1 MSEREYIVTLNVGVD
16 YAAFNAEMIE
26 ETGAGDIPNRTVEVT
41 NARLVSQRNTHY
53 ALTDEEAA
61 ILTQDSR
68 VAGVEIPP
76 DQRDDLEIGF
86 DAVQTGDFTKTSS
99 DSGVYL
105 NWGMRR
111 CATTTN
117 DYNTGNTVSG
127 DYEYNLDGSG
137 VDVVIHDSGLHVDH
151 PEFMIAGA
159 IDSEYNNG
167 AIIDVTGDGSDFFKR
182 EVTTNG
188 VRIVAA
194 GTVGGQTAVPDAWLE
209 KVARMFEL
217 FTDPNGAGI
226 SEVSQRNLIKTLSG
240 DAGTYHASA
249 GPTLQRVARGA
260 GSDYTPNF
268 LTDEGIA
275 SWNLTPLFDAHV
287 ANDMVWYLNSTG
299 DGYGIGEIDAQEVIE
314 HVFHTLHMHGLDA
327 VSLKMYLYISADW
340 ATGPLYNAMVEA
352 YDDSFWDP
360 AGYGGDAFKTDGDA
374 FEVAAKEYL
383 YLLNFCMFEYTGLWD
398 GDSLAPEWAD
408 TVRTAAQIQ
417 TNLPLGYALFNTYI
431 APVISKP
438 SLATIN
444 SIFGDGNTPAQ
455 DNPAL
460 AGTSGYVVS
469 TAGTSRVQQ
478 IDWYTESGVSG
489 TQNANH
495 YRDNHGHGTHVA
507 GTVAGKTYGW
517 AKNARIYSI
526 KVSGLEGTGD
536 SGTGIPITDCFDVI
550 KGWHDN
556 KPIDPVTGYKRPTIV
571 NMSWGYGSTNS
582 FEPYD
587 GYYRGTQWTYDN
599 NNAGVAINLASGTDM
614 QKRTGLPLWNSYS
627 SGQLVRKLNTRIT
640 SVDNDVQE
648 LIDAGIHVCIASGNR
663 NLTIDMSGGPDYDN
677 SYRVNPYGSP
687 GGYIYYCRGSS
698 PFSTDAFMVGNADSA
713 TNSND
718 DLEQRSSTSNHG
730 PGVDIYA
737 PGTNIMSSCS
747 NTNAIGGQDYN
758 IDSSYK
764 QANISGTSMAS
775 PQVCGVGALAL
786 QVNPHMTPA
795 QLKTFLHNQS
805 QSGKLREEANY
816 ANWTIADSD
825 YSSSSTSR
833 YLAGA
838 PDRFL
843 YSPYPGQFKFKITN
857 S

>member
-41 NARLVSQRNTHY
+41 NARPISQRNTHY
-53 ALTDEEAA
+53 SLTDEEASA
-61 ILTQDSR
+61 LAQDSR

-76 DQRDDLEIGF
+76 DQRDDLDIGF
-86 DAVQTGDFTKTSS
+86 DAVQTGDFTKTNS

-151 PEFMIAGA
+151 PEFQDA
-159 IDSEYNNG
+159 
-167 AIIDVTGDGSDFFKR
+167 DG
-182 EVTTNG
+182 V
-188 VRIVAA
+188 
-194 GTVGGQTAVPDAWLE
+194 
-209 KVARMFEL
+209 
-217 FTDPNGAGI
+217 
-226 SEVSQRNLIKTLSG
+226 
-240 DAGTYHASA
+240 
-249 GPTLQRVARGA
+249 
-260 GSDYTPNF
+260 
-268 LTDEGIA
+268 
-275 SWNLTPLFDAHV
+275 
-287 ANDMVWYLNSTG
+287 
-299 DGYGIGEIDAQEVIE
+299 
-314 HVFHTLHMHGLDA
+314 
-327 VSLKMYLYISADW
+327 
-340 ATGPLYNAMVEA
+340 
-352 YDDSFWDP
+352 
-360 AGYGGDAFKTDGDA
+360 
-374 FEVAAKEYL
+374 
-383 YLLNFCMFEYTGLWD
+383 
-398 GDSLAPEWAD
+398 
-408 TVRTAAQIQ
+408 
-417 TNLPLGYALFNTYI
+417 
-431 APVISKP
+431 
-438 SLATIN
+438 
-444 SIFGDGNTPAQ
+444 
-455 DNPAL
+455 
-460 AGTSGYVVS
+460 
-469 TAGTSRVQQ
+469 SRVQQ

-489 TQNANH
+489 TQDANH
-495 YRDNHGHGTHVA
+495 YRDQHGHGTHVA

-536 SGTGIPITDCFDVI
+536 SGTGIPISDCFDVI
-550 KGWHDN
+550 KGWHNN
-556 KPIDPVTGYKRPTIV
+556 KPIDPATGYKRPTIV
-571 NMSWGYGSTNS
+571 NMSWGYGNTNT

-599 NNAGVAINLASGTDM
+599 NNTGVATNLTTSAEL
-614 QKRTGLPLWNSYS
+614 QNRTGLPLWNSYS
-627 SGQLVRKLNTRIT
+627 DGNARKLNTRIT

-663 NLTIDMSGGPDYDN
+663 NLTIDVSGGPDYDN
-677 SYRVNPYGSP
+677 RYRVNPFGTP

-698 PFSTDAFMVGNADSA
+698 PFSNDAFMVGNVDSA

-718 DLEQRSSTSNHG
+718 DLEQRASSSNHG

-737 PGTNIMSSCS
+737 PGTRIMSACS

-758 IDSSYK
+758 IDSNYK

-805 QSGKLREEANY
+805 QSGKLREDANY
-816 ANWTIADSD
+816 SNWTIADSD
-825 YSSSSTSR
+825 YSSSSSAR

-843 YSPYPGQFKFKITN
+843 YSPYPGQYKFRIQNT
-857 S
+857 

>member
-1 MSEREYIVTLNVGVD
+1 MSEKEYIVTLNAGVD

-53 ALTDEEAA
+53 SLTDEEAA

-151 PEFMIAGA
+151 PEFQDA
-159 IDSEYNNG
+159 
-167 AIIDVTGDGSDFFKR
+167 DG
-182 EVTTNG
+182 V
-188 VRIVAA
+188 
-194 GTVGGQTAVPDAWLE
+194 
-209 KVARMFEL
+209 
-217 FTDPNGAGI
+217 
-226 SEVSQRNLIKTLSG
+226 
-240 DAGTYHASA
+240 
-249 GPTLQRVARGA
+249 
-260 GSDYTPNF
+260 
-268 LTDEGIA
+268 
-275 SWNLTPLFDAHV
+275 
-287 ANDMVWYLNSTG
+287 
-299 DGYGIGEIDAQEVIE
+299 
-314 HVFHTLHMHGLDA
+314 
-327 VSLKMYLYISADW
+327 
-340 ATGPLYNAMVEA
+340 
-352 YDDSFWDP
+352 
-360 AGYGGDAFKTDGDA
+360 
-374 FEVAAKEYL
+374 
-383 YLLNFCMFEYTGLWD
+383 
-398 GDSLAPEWAD
+398 
-408 TVRTAAQIQ
+408 
-417 TNLPLGYALFNTYI
+417 
-431 APVISKP
+431 
-438 SLATIN
+438 
-444 SIFGDGNTPAQ
+444 
-455 DNPAL
+455 
-460 AGTSGYVVS
+460 
-469 TAGTSRVQQ
+469 SRVQQ
-478 IDWYTESGVSG
+478 INWYTESGVSG

-526 KVSGLEGTGD
+526 KVRGLEGTGD
-536 SGTGIPITDCFDVI
+536 SSTGIPITDCFDVI
-550 KGWHDN
+550 KGWHNN
-556 KPIDPVTGYKRPTIV
+556 KPIDPATGQKRPTIV
-571 NMSWGYGSTNS
+571 NMSWGYGCTNT
-582 FEPYD
+582 FGPYD

-599 NNAGVAINLASGTDM
+599 NNSGVAINFASSADM
-614 QKRTGLPLWNSYS
+614 QQRTGLPLWNSFS
-627 SGQLVRKLNTRIT
+627 GGQLVRKLNTRIT

-663 NLTIDMSGGPDYDN
+663 NLTIDVSGGPDYDN
-677 SYRVNPYGSP
+677 RYRVYPVEAGASQP

-718 DLEQRSSTSNHG
+718 DLEQRASSSNHG

-737 PGTNIMSSCS
+737 PGTKIMSSCS

-816 ANWTIADSD
+816 ANWTIADSS

-843 YSPYPGQFKFKITN
+843 YCPYPGQYKFKIQNT
-857 S
+857 

>member
-1 MSEREYIVTLNVGVD
+1 MSEKEYIVTLNAGVD

-53 ALTDEEAA
+53 SLTDEEAA

-151 PEFMIAGA
+151 PEF
-159 IDSEYNNG
+159 N
-167 AIIDVTGDGSDFFKR
+167 
-182 EVTTNG
+182 
-188 VRIVAA
+188 
-194 GTVGGQTAVPDAWLE
+194 DA
-209 KVARMFEL
+209 
-217 FTDPNGAGI
+217 
-226 SEVSQRNLIKTLSG
+226 
-240 DAGTYHASA
+240 
-249 GPTLQRVARGA
+249 
-260 GSDYTPNF
+260 
-268 LTDEGIA
+268 
-275 SWNLTPLFDAHV
+275 
-287 ANDMVWYLNSTG
+287 
-299 DGYGIGEIDAQEVIE
+299 
-314 HVFHTLHMHGLDA
+314 
-327 VSLKMYLYISADW
+327 
-340 ATGPLYNAMVEA
+340 
-352 YDDSFWDP
+352 
-360 AGYGGDAFKTDGDA
+360 
-374 FEVAAKEYL
+374 
-383 YLLNFCMFEYTGLWD
+383 
-398 GDSLAPEWAD
+398 
-408 TVRTAAQIQ
+408 
-417 TNLPLGYALFNTYI
+417 
-431 APVISKP
+431 
-438 SLATIN
+438 
-444 SIFGDGNTPAQ
+444 DGN
-455 DNPAL
+455 
-460 AGTSGYVVS
+460 
-469 TAGTSRVQQ
+469 SRVQQ
-478 IDWYTESGVSG
+478 INWYTESGVSG

-536 SGTGIPITDCFDVI
+536 SSTGIPITDCFDVI
-550 KGWHDN
+550 KGWHNN
-556 KPIDPVTGYKRPTIV
+556 KPIDPVTGHKRPTIV
-571 NMSWGYGSTNS
+571 NMSWGYGSTNT
-582 FEPYD
+582 FGPYD

-599 NNAGVAINLASGTDM
+599 NNSGVAINFASSEDM
-614 QKRTGLPLWNSYS
+614 QQRTGLPLWNSFS
-627 SGQLVRKLNTRIT
+627 GGQLVRKLNTRIT

-663 NLTIDMSGGPDYDN
+663 NLTIDVSGGPDYDN

-698 PFSTDAFMVGNADSA
+698 PFSTDAFMVGNSDSA

-718 DLEQRSSTSNHG
+718 DLEQRASSSNHG

-737 PGTNIMSSCS
+737 PGTKIMSSCS

-843 YSPYPGQFKFKITN
+843 YSPYPGQFKFKIIN

>member
-41 NARLVSQRNTHY
+41 NARPISQRNTHY
-53 ALTDEEAA
+53 SLTDEEAVDLA
-61 ILTQDSR
+61 QDSR

-76 DQRDDLEIGF
+76 DQRDDLDIGF
-86 DAVQTGDFTKTSS
+86 DAVQTGDFTKTNS

-151 PEFMIAGA
+151 PEFQDA
-159 IDSEYNNG
+159 
-167 AIIDVTGDGSDFFKR
+167 DG
-182 EVTTNG
+182 V
-188 VRIVAA
+188 
-194 GTVGGQTAVPDAWLE
+194 
-209 KVARMFEL
+209 
-217 FTDPNGAGI
+217 
-226 SEVSQRNLIKTLSG
+226 
-240 DAGTYHASA
+240 
-249 GPTLQRVARGA
+249 
-260 GSDYTPNF
+260 
-268 LTDEGIA
+268 
-275 SWNLTPLFDAHV
+275 
-287 ANDMVWYLNSTG
+287 
-299 DGYGIGEIDAQEVIE
+299 
-314 HVFHTLHMHGLDA
+314 
-327 VSLKMYLYISADW
+327 
-340 ATGPLYNAMVEA
+340 
-352 YDDSFWDP
+352 
-360 AGYGGDAFKTDGDA
+360 
-374 FEVAAKEYL
+374 
-383 YLLNFCMFEYTGLWD
+383 
-398 GDSLAPEWAD
+398 
-408 TVRTAAQIQ
+408 
-417 TNLPLGYALFNTYI
+417 
-431 APVISKP
+431 
-438 SLATIN
+438 
-444 SIFGDGNTPAQ
+444 
-455 DNPAL
+455 
-460 AGTSGYVVS
+460 
-469 TAGTSRVQQ
+469 SRVQQ

-489 TQNANH
+489 TQDANH
-495 YRDNHGHGTHVA
+495 YRDQHGHGTHVA

-517 AKNARIYSI
+517 AKNARIYAI

-536 SGTGIPITDCFDVI
+536 SGTGIPISDCFDVI

-556 KPIDPVTGYKRPTIV
+556 KPIDPATGYKRPTIV
-571 NMSWGYGSTNS
+571 NMSWGYSNTNTY
-582 FEPYD
+582 EPYD

-599 NNAGVAINLASGTDM
+599 NNSGVATNLTTSA
-614 QKRTGLPLWNSYS
+614 QLQNRTGLPLWNSYS
-627 SGQLVRKLNTRIT
+627 DGNARKLNTRIT

-663 NLTIDMSGGPDYDN
+663 NLTIDVSGGPDYDN
-677 SYRVNPYGSP
+677 RYRVNPFGTP

-698 PFSTDAFMVGNADSA
+698 PFSNDAFIVGNVDSA

-718 DLEQRSSTSNHG
+718 DLEQRASSSNHG

-737 PGTNIMSSCS
+737 PGTRIMSACS
-747 NTNAIGGQDYN
+747 NTNEIGGQDYN
-758 IDSSYK
+758 IDSNYK

-805 QSGKLREEANY
+805 QSGKLREDANY
-816 ANWTIADSD
+816 SNWTIADSD
-825 YSSSSTSR
+825 YSSSSSAR

-843 YSPYPGQFKFKITN
+843 YSPYPGQYKFRIQNT
-857 S
+857 

>member
-41 NARLVSQRNTHY
+41 NARPISQRNTHY
-53 ALTDEEAA
+53 SLTDEEASA
-61 ILTQDSR
+61 LAQDSR

-76 DQRDDLEIGF
+76 DQRDDLDIGF
-86 DAVQTGDFTKTSS
+86 DAVQTGDFTKTNS

-151 PEFMIAGA
+151 PEFQDA
-159 IDSEYNNG
+159 
-167 AIIDVTGDGSDFFKR
+167 DG
-182 EVTTNG
+182 V
-188 VRIVAA
+188 
-194 GTVGGQTAVPDAWLE
+194 
-209 KVARMFEL
+209 
-217 FTDPNGAGI
+217 
-226 SEVSQRNLIKTLSG
+226 
-240 DAGTYHASA
+240 
-249 GPTLQRVARGA
+249 
-260 GSDYTPNF
+260 
-268 LTDEGIA
+268 
-275 SWNLTPLFDAHV
+275 
-287 ANDMVWYLNSTG
+287 
-299 DGYGIGEIDAQEVIE
+299 
-314 HVFHTLHMHGLDA
+314 
-327 VSLKMYLYISADW
+327 
-340 ATGPLYNAMVEA
+340 
-352 YDDSFWDP
+352 
-360 AGYGGDAFKTDGDA
+360 
-374 FEVAAKEYL
+374 
-383 YLLNFCMFEYTGLWD
+383 
-398 GDSLAPEWAD
+398 
-408 TVRTAAQIQ
+408 
-417 TNLPLGYALFNTYI
+417 
-431 APVISKP
+431 
-438 SLATIN
+438 
-444 SIFGDGNTPAQ
+444 
-455 DNPAL
+455 
-460 AGTSGYVVS
+460 
-469 TAGTSRVQQ
+469 SRVQQ

-489 TQNANH
+489 TQDANH
-495 YRDNHGHGTHVA
+495 YRDQHGHGTHVA

-517 AKNARIYSI
+517 AKNARIYAI

-536 SGTGIPITDCFDVI
+536 SGTGIPISDCFDVI

-556 KPIDPVTGYKRPTIV
+556 KPIDPATGYKRPTIV
-571 NMSWGYGSTNS
+571 NMSWGYGSTNTY
-582 FEPYD
+582 EPYD

-599 NNAGVAINLASGTDM
+599 NNSGVATNLTTSA
-614 QKRTGLPLWNSYS
+614 QLQNRTGLPLWNSYS
-627 SGQLVRKLNTRIT
+627 DGNARKLNTRIT

-663 NLTIDMSGGPDYDN
+663 NLTIDVSGGPDYDN
-677 SYRVNPYGSP
+677 RYRVNPFGTP

-698 PFSTDAFMVGNADSA
+698 PFSNDAFMVGNVDSA

-718 DLEQRSSTSNHG
+718 DLEQRASSSNHG

-737 PGTNIMSSCS
+737 PGTQIMSACS
-747 NTNAIGGQDYN
+747 NTNEIGGQDYN
-758 IDSSYK
+758 IDSNYK

-805 QSGKLREEANY
+805 QSGKLREDANY
-816 ANWTIADSD
+816 SNWTIADSD
-825 YSSSSTSR
+825 YSSSSSAR

-843 YSPYPGQFKFKITN
+843 YSPYPGQYKFRIQNT
-857 S
+857 

>member
-41 NARLVSQRNTHY
+41 NARPISQRNTHY
-53 ALTDEEAA
+53 SLTDEEASA
-61 ILTQDSR
+61 LAQDSR

-76 DQRDDLEIGF
+76 DQRDDLDIGF
-86 DAVQTGDFTKTSS
+86 DAVQTGDFTKTNS

-127 DYEYNLDGSG
+127 DYAYNLDGSG

-151 PEFMIAGA
+151 PEFQDA
-159 IDSEYNNG
+159 
-167 AIIDVTGDGSDFFKR
+167 DG
-182 EVTTNG
+182 V
-188 VRIVAA
+188 
-194 GTVGGQTAVPDAWLE
+194 
-209 KVARMFEL
+209 
-217 FTDPNGAGI
+217 
-226 SEVSQRNLIKTLSG
+226 
-240 DAGTYHASA
+240 
-249 GPTLQRVARGA
+249 
-260 GSDYTPNF
+260 
-268 LTDEGIA
+268 
-275 SWNLTPLFDAHV
+275 
-287 ANDMVWYLNSTG
+287 
-299 DGYGIGEIDAQEVIE
+299 
-314 HVFHTLHMHGLDA
+314 
-327 VSLKMYLYISADW
+327 
-340 ATGPLYNAMVEA
+340 
-352 YDDSFWDP
+352 
-360 AGYGGDAFKTDGDA
+360 
-374 FEVAAKEYL
+374 
-383 YLLNFCMFEYTGLWD
+383 
-398 GDSLAPEWAD
+398 
-408 TVRTAAQIQ
+408 
-417 TNLPLGYALFNTYI
+417 
-431 APVISKP
+431 
-438 SLATIN
+438 
-444 SIFGDGNTPAQ
+444 
-455 DNPAL
+455 
-460 AGTSGYVVS
+460 
-469 TAGTSRVQQ
+469 SRVQQ

-489 TQNANH
+489 TQDANH

-536 SGTGIPITDCFDVI
+536 SGTGIPTSDCFDVI
-550 KGWHDN
+550 KGWHNN
-556 KPIDPVTGYKRPTIV
+556 KPIDPATGYKRPTIV
-571 NMSWGYGSTNS
+571 NMSWGYGSTNT

-599 NNAGVAINLASGTDM
+599 NNSSVATNLATSS
-614 QKRTGLPLWNSYS
+614 QLQNRTGLPLWNSYS
-627 SGQLVRKLNTRIT
+627 SGNARVLNTRIT

-663 NLTIDMSGGPDYDN
+663 NLTIDVSGGPDYDN
-677 SYRVNPYGSP
+677 RYRVYPVEAGASQP

-698 PFSTDAFMVGNADSA
+698 PFSNDAFMVGNVDSA

-718 DLEQRSSTSNHG
+718 DLEQRASSSNHG

-737 PGTNIMSSCS
+737 PGTRIMSACS

-758 IDSSYK
+758 VDSNYK

-805 QSGKLREEANY
+805 QSGKLREDANY
-816 ANWTIADSD
+816 TNWTIADSD
-825 YSSSSTSR
+825 YSSSSSAR

-843 YSPYPGQFKFKITN
+843 YSPYPGQYKFRIQNT
-857 S
+857 

>member
-41 NARLVSQRNTHY
+41 NARPISQRNTHY
-53 ALTDEEAA
+53 SLTDEEASA
-61 ILTQDSR
+61 LAQDSR

-76 DQRDDLEIGF
+76 DQRDDLDIGF
-86 DAVQTGDFTKTSS
+86 DAVQTGDFTKTNS

-151 PEFMIAGA
+151 PEFQDA
-159 IDSEYNNG
+159 
-167 AIIDVTGDGSDFFKR
+167 DG
-182 EVTTNG
+182 V
-188 VRIVAA
+188 
-194 GTVGGQTAVPDAWLE
+194 
-209 KVARMFEL
+209 
-217 FTDPNGAGI
+217 
-226 SEVSQRNLIKTLSG
+226 
-240 DAGTYHASA
+240 
-249 GPTLQRVARGA
+249 
-260 GSDYTPNF
+260 
-268 LTDEGIA
+268 
-275 SWNLTPLFDAHV
+275 
-287 ANDMVWYLNSTG
+287 
-299 DGYGIGEIDAQEVIE
+299 
-314 HVFHTLHMHGLDA
+314 
-327 VSLKMYLYISADW
+327 
-340 ATGPLYNAMVEA
+340 
-352 YDDSFWDP
+352 
-360 AGYGGDAFKTDGDA
+360 
-374 FEVAAKEYL
+374 
-383 YLLNFCMFEYTGLWD
+383 
-398 GDSLAPEWAD
+398 
-408 TVRTAAQIQ
+408 
-417 TNLPLGYALFNTYI
+417 
-431 APVISKP
+431 
-438 SLATIN
+438 
-444 SIFGDGNTPAQ
+444 
-455 DNPAL
+455 
-460 AGTSGYVVS
+460 
-469 TAGTSRVQQ
+469 SRVQQ

-489 TQNANH
+489 TQDANH
-495 YRDNHGHGTHVA
+495 YRDQHGHGTHVA

-536 SGTGIPITDCFDVI
+536 SGTGIPISDCFDVI

-556 KPIDPVTGYKRPTIV
+556 KPIDPATGYKRPTIV
-571 NMSWGYGSTNS
+571 NMSWGYGSTNT

-599 NNAGVAINLASGTDM
+599 NNSGVATNLATSS
-614 QKRTGLPLWNSYS
+614 QLQNRTGLPLWNSYS
-627 SGQLVRKLNTRIT
+627 SGNARVLNTRIT
-640 SVDNDVQE
+640 SVDADVQE

-663 NLTIDMSGGPDYDN
+663 NLTIDVSGGPDYDN
-677 SYRVNPYGSP
+677 RYRVYPVEAGASQP

-698 PFSTDAFMVGNADSA
+698 PFSNDAFMVGNVDSA

-718 DLEQRSSTSNHG
+718 DLEQRASSSNHG

-737 PGTNIMSSCS
+737 PGTRIMSACS

-758 IDSSYK
+758 IDSNYK

-805 QSGKLREEANY
+805 QSGKLREDANY
-816 ANWTIADSD
+816 SNWTIADSD
-825 YSSSSTSR
+825 YSSSSSAR

-843 YSPYPGQFKFKITN
+843 YSPYPGQYKFRIQNT
-857 S
+857 

>member
-41 NARLVSQRNTHY
+41 NARPISQRNTHY
-53 ALTDEEAA
+53 ALTDQEAVELA
-61 ILTQDSR
+61 QDSR

-76 DQRDDLEIGF
+76 EQRDDLDIGF

-111 CATTTN
+111 CVTTTN
-117 DYNTGNTVSG
+117 DYNTGTTVSG

-137 VDVVIHDSGLHVDH
+137 VDVVIHDGGLQVDH
-151 PEFMIAGA
+151 PEF
-159 IDSEYNNG
+159 N
-167 AIIDVTGDGSDFFKR
+167 
-182 EVTTNG
+182 
-188 VRIVAA
+188 
-194 GTVGGQTAVPDAWLE
+194 DA
-209 KVARMFEL
+209 
-217 FTDPNGAGI
+217 
-226 SEVSQRNLIKTLSG
+226 
-240 DAGTYHASA
+240 
-249 GPTLQRVARGA
+249 
-260 GSDYTPNF
+260 
-268 LTDEGIA
+268 
-275 SWNLTPLFDAHV
+275 
-287 ANDMVWYLNSTG
+287 
-299 DGYGIGEIDAQEVIE
+299 
-314 HVFHTLHMHGLDA
+314 
-327 VSLKMYLYISADW
+327 
-340 ATGPLYNAMVEA
+340 
-352 YDDSFWDP
+352 
-360 AGYGGDAFKTDGDA
+360 
-374 FEVAAKEYL
+374 
-383 YLLNFCMFEYTGLWD
+383 
-398 GDSLAPEWAD
+398 
-408 TVRTAAQIQ
+408 
-417 TNLPLGYALFNTYI
+417 
-431 APVISKP
+431 
-438 SLATIN
+438 
-444 SIFGDGNTPAQ
+444 DGN
-455 DNPAL
+455 
-460 AGTSGYVVS
+460 
-469 TAGTSRVQQ
+469 SRVQQ

-495 YRDNHGHGTHVA
+495 YRDYYGHGTHVA

-536 SGTGIPITDCFDVI
+536 SGTGIPISDCFDVI
-550 KGWHDN
+550 KGWHNN

-571 NMSWGYGSTNS
+571 NMSWGYGSTNT
-582 FEPYD
+582 FVPYD
-587 GYYRGTQWTYDN
+587 GDYRGTQWTYAN
-599 NNAGVAINLASGTDM
+599 NNAGVATNFASETDM

-627 SGQLVRKLNTRIT
+627 SGQLGRKLNIRIT
-640 SVDNDVQE
+640 SVDADVDE
-648 LIDAGIHVCIASGNR
+648 LIASGIHVCIASGNR
-663 NLTIDMSGGPDYDN
+663 NLTIDISGGPDYN
-677 SYRVNPYGSP
+677 NRYRVYPVEMGASQP

-718 DLEQRSSTSNHG
+718 DLEQRASSSNHG

-737 PGTNIMSSCS
+737 PGTQIISSCS
-747 NTNAIGGQDYN
+747 TTNVIGGQDYN
-758 IDSSYK
+758 VDNSYK

-786 QVNPHMTPA
+786 QVNPHITPA
-795 QLKTFLHNQS
+795 QLKTFLHNQA
-805 QSGKLREEANY
+805 QPGKLREDANY
-816 ANWTIADSD
+816 SNWTIADSD

>member
-41 NARLVSQRNTHY
+41 NARPISQRNTHY
-53 ALTDEEAA
+53 SLTDEEAVELA
-61 ILTQDSR
+61 QDSR

-76 DQRDDLEIGF
+76 DQRDDLDIGF
-86 DAVQTGDFTKTSS
+86 DAVQTGDFTKTNS

-151 PEFMIAGA
+151 PEFQDA
-159 IDSEYNNG
+159 
-167 AIIDVTGDGSDFFKR
+167 DG
-182 EVTTNG
+182 V
-188 VRIVAA
+188 
-194 GTVGGQTAVPDAWLE
+194 
-209 KVARMFEL
+209 
-217 FTDPNGAGI
+217 
-226 SEVSQRNLIKTLSG
+226 
-240 DAGTYHASA
+240 
-249 GPTLQRVARGA
+249 
-260 GSDYTPNF
+260 
-268 LTDEGIA
+268 
-275 SWNLTPLFDAHV
+275 
-287 ANDMVWYLNSTG
+287 
-299 DGYGIGEIDAQEVIE
+299 
-314 HVFHTLHMHGLDA
+314 
-327 VSLKMYLYISADW
+327 
-340 ATGPLYNAMVEA
+340 
-352 YDDSFWDP
+352 
-360 AGYGGDAFKTDGDA
+360 
-374 FEVAAKEYL
+374 
-383 YLLNFCMFEYTGLWD
+383 
-398 GDSLAPEWAD
+398 
-408 TVRTAAQIQ
+408 
-417 TNLPLGYALFNTYI
+417 
-431 APVISKP
+431 
-438 SLATIN
+438 
-444 SIFGDGNTPAQ
+444 
-455 DNPAL
+455 
-460 AGTSGYVVS
+460 
-469 TAGTSRVQQ
+469 SRVQQ

-489 TQNANH
+489 TQDANH
-495 YRDNHGHGTHVA
+495 YRDQHGHGTHVA

-536 SGTGIPITDCFDVI
+536 SGTGIPISDCFDVI

-556 KPIDPVTGYKRPTIV
+556 KPIDPATGYKRPTIV
-571 NMSWGYGSTNS
+571 NMSWGYGSTNTY
-582 FEPYD
+582 EPYD

-599 NNAGVAINLASGTDM
+599 NNSGVATNLTTSA
-614 QKRTGLPLWNSYS
+614 QLQNRTGLPLWNDVYNGNSA
-627 SGQLVRKLNTRIT
+627 RKLNTRIT

-663 NLTIDMSGGPDYDN
+663 NLTIDVSGGPDYDN
-677 SYRVNPYGSP
+677 RYRVFPVEAGASQP

-698 PFSTDAFMVGNADSA
+698 PFSNDAFIVGNVDSA

-718 DLEQRSSTSNHG
+718 DLEQRASSSNHG

-737 PGTNIMSSCS
+737 PGTRIMSACS
-747 NTNAIGGQDYN
+747 NTNSIGGQNYN
-758 IDSSYK
+758 LDSNYK
-764 QANISGTSMAS
+764 QSNISGTSMAS

-805 QSGKLREEANY
+805 QSGKLREDANY
-816 ANWTIADSD
+816 SNWTIADSD
-825 YSSSSTSR
+825 YSSSSSAR

-843 YSPYPGQFKFKITN
+843 YSPYPGQYKFRIQNT
-857 S
+857 

>member
-41 NARLVSQRNTHY
+41 NARPISQRNTHY
-53 ALTDEEAA
+53 SLTDEEAVDLA
-61 ILTQDSR
+61 QDSR

-76 DQRDDLEIGF
+76 DQRDDLDIGF
-86 DAVQTGDFTKTSS
+86 DAVQTGDFTKTNS

-151 PEFMIAGA
+151 PEFQDA
-159 IDSEYNNG
+159 
-167 AIIDVTGDGSDFFKR
+167 DG
-182 EVTTNG
+182 V
-188 VRIVAA
+188 
-194 GTVGGQTAVPDAWLE
+194 
-209 KVARMFEL
+209 
-217 FTDPNGAGI
+217 
-226 SEVSQRNLIKTLSG
+226 
-240 DAGTYHASA
+240 
-249 GPTLQRVARGA
+249 
-260 GSDYTPNF
+260 
-268 LTDEGIA
+268 
-275 SWNLTPLFDAHV
+275 
-287 ANDMVWYLNSTG
+287 
-299 DGYGIGEIDAQEVIE
+299 
-314 HVFHTLHMHGLDA
+314 
-327 VSLKMYLYISADW
+327 
-340 ATGPLYNAMVEA
+340 
-352 YDDSFWDP
+352 
-360 AGYGGDAFKTDGDA
+360 
-374 FEVAAKEYL
+374 
-383 YLLNFCMFEYTGLWD
+383 
-398 GDSLAPEWAD
+398 
-408 TVRTAAQIQ
+408 
-417 TNLPLGYALFNTYI
+417 
-431 APVISKP
+431 
-438 SLATIN
+438 
-444 SIFGDGNTPAQ
+444 
-455 DNPAL
+455 
-460 AGTSGYVVS
+460 
-469 TAGTSRVQQ
+469 SRVQQ

-489 TQNANH
+489 TQDANH
-495 YRDNHGHGTHVA
+495 YRDQHGHGTHVA

-517 AKNARIYSI
+517 AKNARIYAI

-536 SGTGIPITDCFDVI
+536 SGTGIPISDCFDVI

-556 KPIDPVTGYKRPTIV
+556 KPIDPATGYKRPTIV
-571 NMSWGYGSTNS
+571 NMSWGYSNTNTY
-582 FEPYD
+582 EPYD

-599 NNAGVAINLASGTDM
+599 NNSGVATNLTTSA
-614 QKRTGLPLWNSYS
+614 QLQNRTGLPLWNSYS
-627 SGQLVRKLNTRIT
+627 DGNARKLNTRIT

-663 NLTIDMSGGPDYDN
+663 NLTIDVSGGPDYDN
-677 SYRVNPYGSP
+677 RYRVYPVEAGASQP

-698 PFSTDAFMVGNADSA
+698 PFSNDAFMVGNVDSA

-718 DLEQRSSTSNHG
+718 DLEQRASSSNHG

-737 PGTNIMSSCS
+737 PGTRIMSACS
-747 NTNAIGGQDYN
+747 NTNEIGGQDYN
-758 IDSSYK
+758 IDSNYK

-805 QSGKLREEANY
+805 QSGKLREDANY
-816 ANWTIADSD
+816 SNWTIADSD
-825 YSSSSTSR
+825 YSSSSSAR

-843 YSPYPGQFKFKITN
+843 YSPYPGQYKFRIQNT
-857 S
+857 

>member
-41 NARLVSQRNTHY
+41 NARPISQRNTHY
-53 ALTDEEAA
+53 SLTDEEAVA
-61 ILTQDSR
+61 LAQDSR

-76 DQRDDLEIGF
+76 DQRDDLDIGF
-86 DAVQTGDFTKTSS
+86 DAVQTGDFTKTNS

-127 DYEYNLDGSG
+127 DYAYNLDGSG

-151 PEFMIAGA
+151 PEFQDA
-159 IDSEYNNG
+159 
-167 AIIDVTGDGSDFFKR
+167 DG
-182 EVTTNG
+182 V
-188 VRIVAA
+188 
-194 GTVGGQTAVPDAWLE
+194 
-209 KVARMFEL
+209 
-217 FTDPNGAGI
+217 
-226 SEVSQRNLIKTLSG
+226 
-240 DAGTYHASA
+240 
-249 GPTLQRVARGA
+249 
-260 GSDYTPNF
+260 
-268 LTDEGIA
+268 
-275 SWNLTPLFDAHV
+275 
-287 ANDMVWYLNSTG
+287 
-299 DGYGIGEIDAQEVIE
+299 
-314 HVFHTLHMHGLDA
+314 
-327 VSLKMYLYISADW
+327 
-340 ATGPLYNAMVEA
+340 
-352 YDDSFWDP
+352 
-360 AGYGGDAFKTDGDA
+360 
-374 FEVAAKEYL
+374 
-383 YLLNFCMFEYTGLWD
+383 
-398 GDSLAPEWAD
+398 
-408 TVRTAAQIQ
+408 
-417 TNLPLGYALFNTYI
+417 
-431 APVISKP
+431 
-438 SLATIN
+438 
-444 SIFGDGNTPAQ
+444 
-455 DNPAL
+455 
-460 AGTSGYVVS
+460 
-469 TAGTSRVQQ
+469 SRVQQ

-489 TQNANH
+489 TQDANH

-536 SGTGIPITDCFDVI
+536 SGTGIPISDCFDVI
-550 KGWHDN
+550 KGWHNN
-556 KPIDPVTGYKRPTIV
+556 KPIDPATGYKRPTIV
-571 NMSWGYGSTNS
+571 NMSWGYGSTNT

-599 NNAGVAINLASGTDM
+599 NNSSVATNLATSS
-614 QKRTGLPLWNSYS
+614 QLQNRTGLPLWNSYS
-627 SGQLVRKLNTRIT
+627 SGNARILNTRIT

-663 NLTIDMSGGPDYDN
+663 NLTIDVSGGPDYDN
-677 SYRVNPYGSP
+677 RYRVYPVEAGASQP

-698 PFSTDAFMVGNADSA
+698 PFSNDAFMVGNVDSA

-718 DLEQRSSTSNHG
+718 DLEQRASSSNHG

-737 PGTNIMSSCS
+737 PGTRIMSACS

-758 IDSSYK
+758 IDSNYK

-805 QSGKLREEANY
+805 QSGKLREDANY
-816 ANWTIADSD
+816 TNWTIADSD
-825 YSSSSTSR
+825 YSSSSSAR

-843 YSPYPGQFKFKITN
+843 YSPYPGQYKFRIQNT
-857 S
+857 